1 MHTSFQ
7 LLNLV
12 HIRVQHRFQQLFI
25 RELRAGLMCKE
36 LHSSQLQSQQRIL
49 KLVLVTVAAV
59 GDWECVLAFEG
70 LVNEEDAEICKQ
82 IVL

>member
-1 MHTSFQ
+1 
-7 LLNLV
+7 
-12 HIRVQHRFQQLFI
+12 
-25 RELRAGLMCKE
+25 MCKE

-59 GDWECVLAFEG
+59 GDWECILAFEG
-70 LVNEEDAEICKQ
+70 LVNEEDAEICEQ